1 MVSEN
6 KDILNENSVVLI
18 SGGAKGITAKCAI
31 KIAETAQCRF
41 LLIGRSS
48 RLASEPDWA
57 GGIENSKELQK
68 SALAF
73 YKKIEKKITPKI
85 LQKEIK
91 NILSSREISTTIN
104 EIESHGGTAVYIA
117 ADVTDQKLL
126 ISQVH
131 SAVKKLGPVTGVIHG
146 AGNLA
151 DKLIENKSADDFD
164 LVVNT
169 KINGLKNIIQSLNP
183 EALKFLVL
191 FSSVAGFFG
200 NTGQTDYAIAN
211 EILNKS
217 AHMIQKS
224 LPNCR
229 VISINWG
236 PWDSGMV
243 SPELKKVFK
252 ERNIQLISTEFGVE
266 TLIKELV
273 RPNQKTSQILVGSSI
288 NTHVEINPH
297 HKDEIIVHRYLDQK
311 NNPFLNDHQIG
322 SQAVLPATCASAWL
336 ADTCESLNPGFSFFH
351 MEDFKVLKGAT
362 FNNDRRLYEIA
373 LKSLSDTNGTIKK
386 YDVVITSQNDKN
398 HKVFHYSGQVTLV
411 KELPVVPKH
420 QLVGEFELDTSQHRA
435 GSDFYQDG
443 TLFHGPFLQGIQ
455 DVLQLNESRV
465 ITRISLPQMA
475 VVQSL
480 LIWTQEFYDAPCL
493 PSRLHQWDN
502 YRVIPFGMPA
512 WVNLNITYHNEHAV
526 VGDILVQDE
535 QGNEFF
541 SFTGLEGT
549 ISKHLKRFI
558 GRKVS

>member
-455 DVLQLNESRV
+455 DVLQLSNYQDFPSADG
-465 ITRISLPQMA
+465 ITGSGA
-475 VVQSL
+475 VSGENYKS
-480 LIWTQEFYDAPCL
+480 I
-493 PSRLHQWDN
+493 HQ
-502 YRVIPFGMPA
+502 
-512 WVNLNITYHNEHAV
+512 
-526 VGDILVQDE
+526 
-535 QGNEFF
+535 
-541 SFTGLEGT
+541 
-549 ISKHLKRFI
+549 
-558 GRKVS
+558 